1 MPKPPRCR
9 RLPLPPT
16 PDWQASPPDFTRQMA
31 GCEAVVHTAV
41 IHPPEGDPD
50 EIASLT
56 LRVQLQGLFNIFE
69 AIRQSATVQR

>member
-1 MPKPPRCR
+1 
-9 RLPLPPT
+9 
-16 PDWQASPPDFTRQMA
+16 MA

-69 AIRQSATVQR
+69 AIRHSATVQR